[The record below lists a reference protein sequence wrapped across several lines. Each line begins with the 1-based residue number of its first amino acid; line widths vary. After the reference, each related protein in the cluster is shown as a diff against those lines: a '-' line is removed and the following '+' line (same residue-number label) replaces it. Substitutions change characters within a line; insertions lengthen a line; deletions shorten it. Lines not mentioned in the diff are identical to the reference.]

1 MAKKT
6 TTEQAPLFAGLDL
19 EQVQPVETVTEEQA
33 EKYQFDTVDFADPNR
48 PKTCLEVDFPIL
60 KVNEISAIEQNA
72 TKPIYMMSKWWARRR
87 ASVFRQLLISAA
99 TKAPADESKAAQTS
113 WSLMYRKN
121 HQKHKIY
128 NKVKV
133 LDIFMG
139 GGTTVVEASRLGF
152 DVSGVDLNPIAWW
165 IVKNETTPVDPK
177 KLQDFYSY
185 IETKVKNQIAPFYTA
200 KSPWGFN
207 GKWIDTKTGKEI
219 KSNPI
224 ALAPK
229 DRENASWVGPE
240 LVCTFWASHVLCSD
254 PSCNHITP
262 LLNSSIIAVKSLK
275 IKTLEDCVCP
285 NCGDVFDLEYGK
297 FRMAPQADF
306 LLGQGEKPFTT
317 INIEKGTSICPQC
330 SHQLDV
336 QWINKQETNKTSRSK
351 TVEHSLVLSKKWMN
365 GISGKAKDYFGGYYG
380 SSEEQDQRW
389 FTERSKYLTY
399 VEIRG
404 EIPEQYIHS
413 NFGKKA
419 KVEKDSEESSKS
431 SSGKL
436 VCGGCGR
443 QEDPLHAIKTSG
455 TMARVF
461 PYLIQGIDPAASE
474 KRYPYNGR
482 FFDKPDF
489 EQIFDCFKE
498 YKTRN
503 DVNVY
508 VPSEELFYGFRTYW
522 QSGGLTN
529 RGISHWYKMFNPRQ
543 LYTNALLLKEI
554 MEAPSEVFDNNLKSQ
569 ILGGWQNY
577 LRHNCMFTIWNPQR
591 DTLEPHFAN
600 NNYHPKN
607 TTVEN
612 GVFSSVGRGNFS
624 SCVANVIDGMN
635 FAENPYDLKINTGEK
650 GGKSVQIASDD
661 KIISTNTNLLCQSS
675 TDLRNSIKN
684 ESIDLVITDPPFG
697 DNLDYSELADFFLVW
712 LWKPLTKL
720 FPQLTCAAESP
731 KSLEAVAN
739 PARWQ
744 GEDESGVRKADIMY
758 DRLLTKC
765 WQEAFRVLKPS
776 GILAFTFHHDKD
788 VAWIGVLESLFKA
801 GFLIESTFPIRS
813 DSAKGDQ
820 DFGTKK
826 IEFDI
831 VHVCRKM
838 LEAPTEIY
846 WATLRK
852 KIVDSVKAKSVM
864 LAQHRVSGLLLP
876 DLEVIIRGEVLE
888 QYSRHYGKV
897 KKNLA
902 GELLTVKEILLEAN
916 VIAQSLLQVNSQ
928 EKIPDG
934 IEANTRVFLSL
945 FREGTS
951 IEFNASRL
959 RLKGYGLT
967 LEEIESLGWVK
978 ISKSG
983 SQKIVSI
990 FSIPERW
997 NSLAR
1002 KKNLSSDLDQVHF
1015 AINCCLGGKQLDGKV
1030 ADLET
1035 WIESNYK
1042 NLFPSVVSLL
1052 KYMEANHFG
1061 ADYKQAIGMAYRT
1074 IERTLNRIKETD
1086 GEYKKAS
1093 DQLSL
1098 FE

>member
-6 TTEQAPLFAGLDL
+6 NTEQAPLFAGLDL
-19 EQVQPVETVTEEQA
+19 EQVHPVETVTEEQA

-99 TKAPADESKAAQTS
+99 TKAPAEESKAAQTS

-121 HQKHKIY
+121 HQRHKIF

-133 LDIFMG
+133 LDVFMG

-165 IVKNETTPVDPK
+165 VVKNETTPVDPK
-177 KLQDFYSY
+177 KLQQFYEY
-185 IETKVKNQIAPFYTA
+185 IEKKVKNQIAPFYSA
-200 KSPWGFN
+200 KSPWGFK
-207 GKWIDTKTGKEI
+207 GKWLDEKTNQETKIDPTSLSPVE
-219 KSNPI
+219 
-224 ALAPK
+224 
-229 DRENASWVGPE
+229 RENIRWLGPE
-240 LVCTFWASHVLCSD
+240 LVYTFWASHVICSD

-262 LLNSSIIAVKSLK
+262 LLASSTIAEKSLK
-275 IKTLEDCVCP
+275 IKFYKDCVCP
-285 NCGDVFDLEYGK
+285 KCGDVFDLEFGR
-297 FRMAPQADF
+297 FRMAPKAEF
-306 LLGQGEKPFTT
+306 VLGNNEKPFTA
-317 INIEKGTSICPQC
+317 IDLENGTATCPHC
-330 SHQLDV
+330 NYVLDAV
-336 QWINKQETNKTSRSK
+336 WVDKQDKSKTTESK
-351 TVEHSLVLSKKWMN
+351 TVDHSLLVSSKWMK
-365 GISGKAKDYFGGYYG
+365 GISGKTKDEFGGYYG
-380 SSEEQDQRW
+380 STESQDALW
-389 FTERSKYLTY
+389 FKERSKNLKYIE
-399 VEIRG
+399 VRG
-404 EIPEQYIHS
+404 SIPEQLIHS

-419 KVEKDSEESSKS
+419 KIEKDGDENIKS

-443 QEDPLHAIKTSG
+443 QEDPLTAIKTSG

-461 PYLIQGIDPAASE
+461 PYLIQGFDPVAAE
-474 KRYPYNGR
+474 KKIPYNGR
-482 FFDKPDF
+482 FFDQPDF
-489 EQIFDCFKE
+489 DQILSCFKE
-498 YKTRN
+498 YQSRTDLADYIPK
-503 DVNVY
+503 
-508 VPSEELFYGFRTYW
+508 EELFYGFRTYW

-529 RGISHWYKMFNPRQ
+529 RGITHWYKMFNPRQ
-543 LYTNALLLKEI
+543 LYINSLLLKEI
-554 MEAPSEVFDNNLKSQ
+554 MEAPGDTFDIDSKSQ

-577 LRHNCMFTIWNPQR
+577 LRHNCMFTIWNLGG
-591 DTLEPHFAN
+591 DKLEPHFAN

-612 GVFSSVGRGNFS
+612 GVFSDLGRGNFS
-624 SCVANVIDGMN
+624 SCIANVIKGME
-635 FAENPYDLKINTGEK
+635 FASNPYDLMVNTSTR
-650 GGKSVQIASDD
+650 GGKSVQIESND
-661 KIISTNTNLLCQSS
+661 IIQSTNTKLYCQSS
-675 TDLRNSIKN
+675 TDLKNVFKN

-838 LEAPTEIY
+838 LEPPTEIY

-916 VIAQSLLQVNSQ
+916 VIAQSLLQVNIQ
-928 EKIPDG
+928 DKIPDG
-934 IEANTRVFLSL
+934 IDANTRVFLSL

-978 ISKSG
+978 VAKAG

-1030 ADLET
+1030 ADLEA

-1042 NLFPSVVSLL
+1042 NLFPSVVPLL
-1052 KYMEANHFG
+1052 KYMEGNHFG
-1061 ADYKQAIGMAYRT
+1061 VEYKQAIGMAYRT